1 MRVRS
6 EQGSAIAVG
15 VLYIAATVAG
25 VLSKVVSGTSL
36 AGPGIS
42 ADLATNETRVIAAAF
57 LLLVMA
63 VTVSG
68 VAVMMYPI
76 LMQDADTKVKEGL
89 SIWYVG
95 TRIAE
100 GTLFVVALLGLFAL
114 LALSKAF
121 VTPGVAG
128 GSSLQMAGT
137 VLWVAWDRA
146 WMLGQSVFC
155 VGALMLYYLLYES
168 KRVPRWLSVWGLIA
182 APLMLVAGF
191 SLVVTGDPNST
202 FSSILYAPLGLQE
215 MALAVWLLVRGFNA
229 PTGTKARLEAMR

>member
-6 EQGSAIAVG
+6 ERGSAIAVG

-36 AGPGIS
+36 ADPGIS

-57 LLLVMA
+57 LLLFMA
-63 VTVSG
+63 VTVVG

-76 LMQDADTKVKEGL
+76 LLQDADTKVKEGL

-121 VTPGVAG
+121 VTGRALD
-128 GSSLQMAGT
+128 SSLQMAGT
-137 VLWVAWDRA
+137 VLWVVWDRA

-155 VGALMLYYLLYES
+155 VGALMLYYLLYQS

-191 SLVVTGDPNST
+191 SVVVTGDPNST
-202 FSSILYAPLGLQE
+202 FSSILYAPMGLQE
-215 MALAVWLLVRGFNA
+215 MALAVWLLISGFNA
-229 PTGTKARLEAMR
+229 PTGTKVQSL

>member
-6 EQGSAIAVG
+6 ERGSAIAVG

-57 LLLVMA
+57 LLLFMA
-63 VTVSG
+63 VTVVG

-76 LMQDADTKVKEGL
+76 LLQDADTKVKEGL

-121 VTPGVAG
+121 VTRGALD
-128 GSSLQMAGT
+128 SSLQMAGT
-137 VLWVAWDRA
+137 VLWVVWDRA

-155 VGALMLYYLLYES
+155 VGALMLYYLLYQS

-191 SLVVTGDPNST
+191 SVVVTGDPNST
-202 FSSILYAPLGLQE
+202 FSSILYAPMGLQE
-215 MALAVWLLVRGFNA
+215 MALAVWLLVSGFNA
-229 PTGTKARLEAMR
+229 PTGTKVQSL